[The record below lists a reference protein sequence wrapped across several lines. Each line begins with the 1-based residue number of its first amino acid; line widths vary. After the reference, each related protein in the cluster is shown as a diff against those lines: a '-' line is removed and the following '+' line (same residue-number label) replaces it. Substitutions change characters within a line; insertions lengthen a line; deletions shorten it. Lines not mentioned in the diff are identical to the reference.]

1 MYCSKFHKCGSAL
14 QACPKVPN
22 SARDHNECYN
32 PDPEAIACLNRMD
45 QKSELF
51 AQSLYKEE
59 ALNLNK
65 HPFDFNMTHLR
76 CQDNIWI
83 PWTWD
88 GFQKLAQT
96 ETCQSNSGKQVH
108 GMLLWNLVLRDMG
121 FEGRDLIPVDY
132 LEA

>member
-1 MYCSKFHKCGSAL
+1 MCGNGV
-14 QACPKVPN
+14 QTCPKVPN

-65 HPFDFNMTHLR
+65 HPFDFNKMHLR
-76 CQDNIWI
+76 CQENNWI
-83 PWTWD
+83 PWNGLGLDELVYT
-88 GFQKLAQT
+88 K
-96 ETCQSNSGKQVH
+96 TCQSNSGKQV
-108 GMLLWNLVLRDMG
+108 GGQVLLELLLRDMG
-121 FEGRDLIPVDY
+121 FKGRDLIPEDY
-132 LEA
+132 LKK

>member
-65 HPFDFNMTHLR
+65 HPFDFNKTHLR
-76 CQDNIWI
+76 CQENNWI
-83 PWTWD
+83 PWGYGLDDLVLT
-88 GFQKLAQT
+88 K
-96 ETCQSNSGKQVH
+96 TCQSNSGKQVR
-108 GMLLWNLVLRDMG
+108 GLVLHDLIIRDMG
-121 FEGRDLIPVDY
+121 FKGRDLIPEDY
-132 LEA
+132 LKV

>member
-65 HPFDFNMTHLR
+65 HPFDFNKTHLR
-76 CQDNIWI
+76 CQENNWI
-83 PWTWD
+83 PWTWEE
-88 GFQKLAQT
+88 LYILYYT
-96 ETCQSNSGKQVH
+96 ETCQSNSGKQVR
-108 GMLLWNLVLRDMG
+108 GLVLHDLIIRDMG
-121 FEGRDLIPVDY
+121 FKGRDLIPEDY
-132 LEA
+132 LKV